1 MRNGLARIYEIPGG
15 SGRFRAM
22 EGLRAYAALL
32 ILLVHYFDAY
42 IRDVFGTDPN
52 VLRLSHIADPA
63 LLASYYFF
71 ASHYGVDIFFFL
83 SGFLVCRMVTRTDFQ
98 LGHFL
103 AHRMLRIYPA
113 ALIALLMWAYI
124 RIAVQS
130 WYPFDLSQFL
140 GNLLFLNALPSLDIK
155 PYAIV
160 TWSLFYELLFYLT
173 FPLILLLSIAG
184 QRLTPIRVLLF
195 AAAYMWGL
203 QSLEGMF
210 VRFWMFFGGAF
221 MATLSADQLNALA
234 RRSPA
239 WLVMLAFAASTLVF
253 AECFRY
259 DYFIPLFVVTTF
271 FFAVKVLYG
280 DGWLN
285 RFFSLTPLR
294 YLGNVSYSFY
304 LMHLLAIDLVMYRYR
319 EAFAHLNGIA
329 FLLVT
334 FVLCLL
340 LSVVFATILF
350 LVAERPY
357 FQRKPETQAAV
368 LISEKQP
375 A

>member
-1 MRNGLARIYEIPGG
+1 MRSLLARIYEIPGG
-15 SGRFRAM
+15 RGRFRAM

-42 IRDVFGTDPN
+42 IRDIYGVDPN
-52 VLRLSHIADPA
+52 VLRLSHIADPG
-63 LLASYYFF
+63 LLASFHLF

-83 SGFLVCRMVTRTDFQ
+83 SGFLVCRMVMRADFQ
-98 LGHFL
+98 LGLFL
-103 AHRMLRIYPA
+103 SHRLMRIYPA
-113 ALIALLMWAYI
+113 ALIALLIWAYM
-124 RIAVQS
+124 RIVVQN
-130 WYPFDLSQFL
+130 WFPFDLSQFL

-173 FPLILLLSIAG
+173 FPLILLPIGG
-184 QRLTPIRVLLF
+184 QRLTPLRVLLF
-195 AAAYMWGL
+195 GAVYMWSI
-203 QSLEGMF
+203 QSFEGMF

-221 MATLSADQLNALA
+221 MATLSADQLYSLA
-234 RRSPA
+234 RRSPT
-239 WLVMLAFAASTLVF
+239 WLVMLAFTASTLVF
-253 AECFRY
+253 AESFQY

-271 FFAVKVLYG
+271 FFVVKVLYG
-280 DGWLN
+280 KGCLN
-285 RFFSLTPLR
+285 SFFSLTPLR
-294 YLGNVSYSFY
+294 YLGNISYSFY

-319 EAFAHLNGIA
+319 EAFTPFHGIA
-329 FLLVT
+329 FLAIT

-357 FQRKPETQAAV
+357 FQRKPEIQPGVLIAEKQAAG
-368 LISEKQP
+368 
-375 A
+375 